1 MKTRRF
7 TAVLLAFLLSLVFP
21 IFFSSPVAA
30 EPKKP
35 RQISSEEFL
44 SSDFSAYFRQK
55 KYPNAL
61 KALDRLLA
69 KHPDD
74 PLLLRYRALT
84 LEKLGRRPEA
94 IASYRQILA
103 DHPNH
108 VPTHLFLGLAYAK
121 QGQREE
127 AARQLR
133 WVAEHSESEEYQHW
147 AQAQLARLRAKGRKP
162 RKKIEQKPYLLGK
175 IKIAYDS
182 NPLLVPD
189 DESLSSRT
197 REDGVFYGL
206 NLDIGYPFL
215 LEKDKRL
222 DVVYIGHTVL
232 RDGGTDQVNFTT
244 QGVALDAKQRTFL
257 GNRAVVF
264 GERYD
269 FRANFLRSDLFSI
282 VNRLLLS
289 ADTSFWKRT
298 RTHFYGRVSYSD
310 YGPDGSRPATTSR
323 DGVRGGVGVV
333 IYFYTADLRSYVFLK
348 QEVSG
353 AETRGDNYDR
363 TGYLARLGFHT
374 PLDRKNRVDLDASV
388 GFDRGTYPQ
397 FGSLSSLDLA
407 DRRDSRLDAY
417 GALTYHW
424 KPNLATRGFYRFI
437 NSDNRNDFFDRQ
449 RHIAGVEMVFSL

>member
-1 MKTRRF
+1 MKSSRF
-7 TAVLLAFLLSLVFP
+7 TRFLPALLLSLVF
-21 IFFSSPVAA
+21 SSFVSNAVAA

-35 RQISSEEFL
+35 QQISSENFL
-44 SSDFSAYFRQK
+44 SSDFSATFKQK
-55 KYPNAL
+55 KYPEAL

-69 KHPDD
+69 KYPHD
-74 PLLLRYRALT
+74 PLLLRYRGLT
-84 LEKLGRRPEA
+84 LEKLGRRAEA
-94 IASYRQILA
+94 IAAYRQILA
-103 DHPNH
+103 DHPDH
-108 VPTHLFLGLAYAK
+108 VPAHLFLGMAYAK

-133 WVAEHSESEEYQHW
+133 WVIENSGSKEYRHW
-147 AQAQLARLRAKGRKP
+147 AQAQMARLRAKGRKP
-162 RKKIEQKPYLLGK
+162 KKKIEQKPYLLGK
-175 IKIAYDS
+175 VKIAYDS

-189 DESLSSRT
+189 DESLSSR
-197 REDGVFYGL
+197 EKKDGVFYGF

-222 DVVYIGHTVL
+222 DVVYLGHTVL
-232 RDGGTDQVNFTT
+232 RDGGTDQVNFAT
-244 QGVALDAKQRTFL
+244 QGVALDAKQRTFF
-257 GNRAVVF
+257 GNRAVVL

-282 VNRLLLS
+282 VNRVLLS

-310 YGPDGSRPATTSR
+310 YGPDGSRPSTTSR
-323 DGVRGGVGVV
+323 DGVRGGLGVV
-333 IYFYTADLRSYVFLK
+333 QYFYTADLRSYVFLK

-363 TGYLARLGFHT
+363 KGYLARLGIHA
-374 PLDRKNRVDLDASV
+374 PLDRKNRVDLDTSI
-388 GFDRGTYPQ
+388 GFDRGTYPE
-397 FGSLSSLDLA
+397 FSSLSSLDLA
-407 DRRDSRLDAY
+407 DRRDTRLDVY

-424 KPNLATRGFYRFI
+424 KPDLATRGFYRFI